1 MTQDLRSMPSDQELV
16 DIAYQA
22 KKDAVAYNRSLL
34 DRGVLPTGDGPYA
47 GSDVASAVAIK
58 CAVIEALAAEAE
70 AEENRYYHERKPGMQ
85 DSFAITARWLRAHLG
100 GTEATQ

>member
-70 AEENRYYHERKPGMQ
+70 VHTPHYHDVTGATVQFKLA
-85 DSFAITARWLRAHLG
+85 DWLRSHVG
-100 GTEATQ
+100 GTEATE